1 MSSSTDYKKKINYIG
16 NVFYNEYEGEF
27 TGYSLYLTAEELDN
41 AKAYLADTGRVLIK
55 LRTGREPKK
64 PYASIEAAKTP
75 APPKA
80 DQAKGNSGYSR
91 VTPTTTL
98 EF

>member
-1 MSSSTDYKKKINYIG
+1 MSTTENKGQVNFIG
-16 NVFYNEYEGEF
+16 NAFFNEYEGEF
-27 TGYSLYLTAEELDN
+27 TGYSLYLTAEELEN
-41 AKAYLADTGRVLIK
+41 AKAYLGDTGRVLVK
-55 LRTGREPKK
+55 LRAGREPKK

-91 VTPTTTL
+91 VTPTSTTL

>member
-1 MSSSTDYKKKINYIG
+1 MSSSTDYRKKINYIG

-75 APPKA
+75 AQPRTEQP
-80 DQAKGNSGYSR
+80 R
-91 VTPTTTL
+91 VMPTTTL

>member
-1 MSSSTDYKKKINYIG
+1 MSSDYRKKINYIG

-27 TGYSLYLTAEELDN
+27 TGYSLYLTAEDLDN
-41 AKAYLADTGRVLIK
+41 AKEYLGSTGRLSIQVK
-55 LRTGREPKK
+55 KGRESGK
-64 PYASIEAAKTP
+64 PYASIKNAPAFSKEAYTGP
-75 APPKA
+75 
-80 DQAKGNSGYSR
+80 KGNSGYSR